1 MDLSPSTPGWPLL
14 VVALVPALAL
24 LHPAPGL
31 ADASHMAQTESYM
44 VGPGSSVGP
53 STKVKPK
60 NCRTNPVDGSI
71 TCDTEL
77 ENSPTDTQARPQY
90 ELFRN

>member
-1 MDLSPSTPGWPLL
+1 MDPSPAMPRLPLL

-24 LHPAPGL
+24 LQPAPGL
-31 ADASHMAQTESYM
+31 ADVGPMAQTESYM

-60 NCRTNPVDGSI
+60 NCRNNPVDGSI

-77 ENSPTDTQARPQY
+77 ENSPSDTQARPQY

>member
-1 MDLSPSTPGWPLL
+1 LAL
-14 VVALVPALAL
+14 ALVPALAL

-31 ADASHMAQTESYM
+31 ADAGHMAQSETYM

-60 NCRTNPVDGSI
+60 NCKTNPVDGSI

-77 ENSPTDTQARPQY
+77 ENSPSDTQARPEL

>member
-1 MDLSPSTPGWPLL
+1 MDTAPATRWLPLL

-24 LHPAPGL
+24 LLPAPGR
-31 ADASHMAQTESYM
+31 ADAGHLAQTESYM

-53 STKVKPK
+53 ATKVKPK

-77 ENSPTDTQARPQY
+77 ENSPSDTQAKPTY

>member
-1 MDLSPSTPGWPLL
+1 M
-14 VVALVPALAL
+14 VPALAL
-24 LHPAPGL
+24 LHPAPAL
-31 ADASHMAQTESYM
+31 ADASHMAQSESYM

-77 ENSPTDTQARPQY
+77 ENSPSDTQARPEFEQ
-90 ELFRN
+90 FPN